1 MSLSLNHLRG
11 WRISRQIGLLV
22 IAALLLLTG
31 ANFIVTFVGPPPRPA
46 PVLASDLV
54 DALKGR
60 DLPDRPAVLM
70 VRETA
75 ATAFVP
81 RPGEKRRTDYEGP
94 LARLIGCPRER
105 VRFAAA
111 EMPHP
116 GPRGEAMP
124 PAFFGSFSAGI
135 RDESNRWLV
144 VRSAPQPVLT
154 AWHRTTFTITIG
166 VALLLALIALWVSRG
181 IVSPIRRLSEQ
192 ADQAYLDGK
201 RGEISVNG
209 PPEIA
214 QLAVTIAAMRDRF
227 VDLVDSRTMML
238 AAIAH
243 DMATPLA
250 RLEFHVAKLPANVRS
265 QAEADLAELSALI
278 ASILGYA
285 RGQQRLESTPVDLV
299 GLTRDLLE
307 RWDRADAPVRLM
319 GAPQAAW
326 LHGDRLSLQRL
337 IGNLI
342 GNTQRYAGGGKIDIE
357 ETQGAIVLTVRDDGP
372 GFDPALAER
381 LFEPFFR
388 IEASRSRETAGAGLG
403 LATARAIAEA
413 HGGTLMAQ
421 SAPGRGAR
429 FILTLPRAANIQP

>member
-1 MSLSLNHLRG
+1 MSVSFHRLRG

-22 IAALLLLTG
+22 MAALLLLTA

-46 PVLASDLV
+46 PVLVSDLA
-54 DALKGR
+54 DTLNGR
-60 DLPDRPAVLM
+60 DPPPRPGVRLL
-70 VRETA
+70 RETGA
-75 ATAFVP
+75 KVFVP
-81 RPGEKRRTDYEGP
+81 RSGEERRASYEAY
-94 LARLIGCPRER
+94 LAQLLSRAPES
-105 VRFAAA
+105 VRFAMVEAQ
-111 EMPHP
+111 HP
-116 GPRGEAMP
+116 GGRGGAMP
-124 PAFFGSFSAGI
+124 PVLFSDFSAGV
-135 RDESNRWLV
+135 RDDAGRWYI
-144 VRSAPQPVLT
+144 VRSTPKPLLT
-154 AWHRTTFTITIG
+154 AWHLTTFAITMG
-166 VALLLALIALWVSRG
+166 VAVLLALIALWVSRG
-181 IVSPIRRLSEQ
+181 IVSPIRRLSDQ

-227 VDLVDSRTMML
+227 ADLVESRTMML

-250 RLEFHVAKLPANVRS
+250 RLEFHVAKLPANVRR

-285 RGQQRLESTPVDLV
+285 RGSQRLETAPVDLV
-299 GLTRDLLE
+299 ALTRDLLE
-307 RWDRADAPVRLM
+307 RWDRPDAPVRLM
-319 GAPQAAW
+319 RVPQAAW
-326 LHGDRLSLQRL
+326 LSGDRLSLQRL

-342 GNTQRYAGGGKIDIE
+342 GNAQRYAGGGKIDIQVDE
-357 ETQGAIVLTVRDDGP
+357 QTIVLTVRDGGP

-388 IEASRSRETAGAGLG
+388 VEASRSRETAGAGLG

-413 HGGTLMAQ
+413 HGGTLTAQ
-421 SAPGRGAR
+421 SALGRGAQ
-429 FILTLPRAANIQP
+429 FILTLPRAADTRP

>member
-1 MSLSLNHLRG
+1 
-11 WRISRQIGLLV
+11 
-22 IAALLLLTG
+22 
-31 ANFIVTFVGPPPRPA
+31 
-46 PVLASDLV
+46 
-54 DALKGR
+54 
-60 DLPDRPAVLM
+60 
-70 VRETA
+70 
-75 ATAFVP
+75 
-81 RPGEKRRTDYEGP
+81 
-94 LARLIGCPRER
+94 
-105 VRFAAA
+105 
-111 EMPHP
+111 MPHP